1 MTLGLLGRLTAR
13 ARYHRETREL
23 PRRIRARI
31 YRELLELREEER
43 AMQDLLRLPVR
54 PRISVV
60 DEENIALLRPA
71 DRLRLGVDEALSDA
85 RAERERQS
93 DGGDD

>member
-1 MTLGLLGRLTAR
+1 MTLGFLSRLGVR

-23 PRRIRARI
+23 PRQVRARI

-43 AMQDLLRLPVR
+43 AVQAMLRLPVR

-71 DRLRLGVDEALSDA
+71 DRLGLGVDEALSDA
-85 RAERERQS
+85 REARERE
-93 DGGDD
+93 GGTDD

>member
-1 MTLGLLGRLTAR
+1 VTLGLFGRLSAR

-23 PRRIRARI
+23 PRRVRARI
-31 YRELLELREEER
+31 DGELLELREEER
-43 AMQDLLRLPVR
+43 AMQSLLRLPVR

-71 DRLRLGVDEALSDA
+71 DRLRLGVDEAFADA
-85 RAERERQS
+85 REARERRS
-93 DGGDD
+93 AGGG

>member
-1 MTLGLLGRLTAR
+1 MILGPLRRLTAR

-23 PRRIRARI
+23 PRRIRRRI

-43 AMQDLLRLPVR
+43 AMQQLLELPVR

-60 DEENIALLRPA
+60 DEENIALLRPG
-71 DRLRLGVDEALSDA
+71 DRLGLGVDEALSDA
-85 RAERERQS
+85 RAEREHERS
-93 DGGDD
+93 GSG

>member
-1 MTLGLLGRLTAR
+1 MTLGLFGRLAAR
-13 ARYHRETREL
+13 ARYHREARDL
-23 PRRIRARI
+23 PRRSRTRI

-43 AMQDLLRLPVR
+43 AMQSLLRLPVR

-71 DRLRLGVDEALSDA
+71 DRLGLGVDEALADA
-85 RAERERQS
+85 HEEVRRRS
-93 DGGDD
+93 GDGG